1 MSAAAA
7 DATADAA
14 ADAASLDAPKSGPAG
29 GELVLVRHAPT
40 TPVPGAAAATWR
52 LAPGAMEL
60 TAALGMALVGVRLAA
75 PPGGSAGPVDAVVSS
90 HEPKALAT
98 ARTLSLV
105 LGVPTTTGTD
115 LEEHHRDDVPF
126 MPDVEFLRTV
136 KRFFARPDV
145 LVFGSET
152 AREAEGR
159 FRKGVIDALAS
170 RPGKR
175 LAVVTHGTVMALA
188 LAQANGLEPFALW
201 QSLKLPEA
209 IVVRRDLTI
218 VERLSLEV

>member
-1 MSAAAA
+1 MSAAGAA
-7 DATADAA
+7 APDAA
-14 ADAASLDAPKSGPAG
+14 AAPRDS

-60 TAALGMALVGVRLAA
+60 TAALAMALVGVRLAA
-75 PPGGSAGPVDAVVSS
+75 SGGSMGSIDAVVSS

-126 MPDVEFLRTV
+126 MPEAEFLRTV
-136 KRFFARPDV
+136 KRFFGRPDV

-152 AREAEGR
+152 AREAEAR
-159 FRKGVIDALAS
+159 FRRGVADALAS

-175 LAVVTHGTVMALA
+175 VAVVSHGTVLALA
-188 LAQANGLEPFALW
+188 LAGANGLEPFGLW

-209 IVVRRDLTI
+209 IVVRHDLTI

>member
-1 MSAAAA
+1 MSAAS
-7 DATADAA
+7 AA
-14 ADAASLDAPKSGPAG
+14 AQGG
-29 GELVLVRHAPT
+29 GEFVLVRHAPT
-40 TPVPGAAAATWR
+40 TPVAGAAAATWR

-60 TAALGMALVGVRLAA
+60 TAALAMALAGVRLA
-75 PPGGSAGPVDAVVSS
+75 PPGGSAGAIDAVVSS

-115 LEEHHRDDVPF
+115 LEEHHRDDVPL
-126 MPDVEFLRTV
+126 MPEAEFLRTV
-136 KRFFARPDV
+136 KRFFTRPDV

-152 AREAEGR
+152 ASEAQAR
-159 FRKGVIDALAS
+159 FRRGVADALTA

-175 LAVVTHGTVMALA
+175 VAVVSHGTVMALA

-209 IVVRRDLTI
+209 IVVRHDLTI
-218 VERLSLEV
+218 VERLSLEG